1 MKPLK
6 FHPGAPAL
14 FLFISLSFLFLS
26 SCNRRQ
32 EQKTAHI
39 YSPKVV
45 EAKGYVMSY
54 DSIAE
59 PTVVSAGKPR
69 VVKAGK
75 PKVVL
80 TNTNVHPAGA
90 PEVVMAGIPKISA
103 PGKDSFLLPKT
114 VTAID
119 SPFVAGIP
127 EIVEARDAHAKDI
140 NPCNF
145 STFNT
150 FEGLRHGIIQCI
162 KQDRSGNLWFGTGG
176 GGACRYDGKYF
187 THYTEKEG
195 LSNPIV
201 TDILQDKS
209 GTFWFA
215 TWGGG
220 VNRYDGKFMTHFT
233 TKEGLSDDI
242 VLTVFQDKRG
252 DIWFGTL
259 DEELNKYD
267 GKTFTHYSKKEGMG
281 HNATTGIIQDTSEN
295 LWFATWGG
303 GVDCYNGK
311 SFTHITEKEGLGNN
325 KIRSIYMDDTGA
337 LWFGKNGGGL
347 SRYDGKFFTNLSEK
361 QGMRNSNITSIIQ
374 DKNKNFWLGTMS
386 GGTMYDG
393 HSFTDFTEKE
403 GLSNYS
409 HEIFQ
414 DRTGN
419 FWFGGEGSGM
429 SRWDGKIFTHFT
441 KNEGL
446 SDNRVLSILQDRSG
460 ILWFGTWAGGV
471 NCYDGKSFKHYT
483 QKEGF
488 SNTMIVGI
496 TQVKNGDIWFS
507 SGEGA
512 ICYNGTSFLHF
523 TEEQGLPC
531 NYVEKIIED
540 NIGNLWFVT
549 DCGGVCRYDGKS
561 FTHYTDRQGMSSNG
575 VINGLQDKKG
585 NLWFSAG
592 RSGVNRFDGKSFTR
606 FSEKEGLSNN
616 MIVSLFEDKDG
627 ILWFGSRGGGV
638 NRYDGKSF
646 MIFTEKEGLC
656 SNIVNSIIQDK
667 SGNLWF
673 GTASGLSMLSA
684 DYMLK
689 LFKPI
694 NGLST
699 KQPVLFKNFTYE
711 DGFLGTGCYSNAL
724 YEDNQGDIWIGATD
738 RLTAYHPEGD
748 EPDTIP
754 PNAQL
759 TRIQLFNENIPWLDL
774 EKNRDTSF
782 LLGNGVRFSNFMF
795 DSISPWYYLPVNLS
809 LAWNNNYL
817 TFNFIGITL
826 KRSKKVKYQY
836 KLDGFDENW
845 SAPASRTEAPYGNIP
860 HGAYTFKVRA
870 MNSEGYWSK
879 EFNYTFTI
887 RPPWWKTWWAYTG
900 YILLFIAA
908 IGAVIYS
915 VIEFQRRKIRLIVH
929 ERNRIARELHDDIG
943 AELNRITIVSQLLQ
957 KQTNKDDEK
966 HEKLRYISEAGKKVL
981 GSIGEIIWTM
991 NPQKDNL
998 DSLLAY
1004 IRRFVT
1010 EYLETNGIDV
1020 YIEFP
1025 DEIPA
1030 NVVSEEYRRNLFLV
1044 VKEATSNISKYSKA
1058 TSVRLSM
1065 NIRERMADFEI
1076 SDNGTG
1082 FSVREKQYWGNGL
1095 RNMNQRMKDIGGDFQ
1110 ISSGQSQGTLIRLTF
1125 PVR

>member
-1 MKPLK
+1 MKTI
-6 FHPGAPAL
+6 AL
-14 FLFISLSFLFLS
+14 FTSLFLLLLIA
-26 SCNRRQ
+26 CNRPQ
-32 EQKTAHI
+32 EQKSANP

-45 EAKGYVMSY
+45 EAKGYVVPK
-54 DSIAE
+54 DSMAE
-59 PTVVSAGKPR
+59 PTVVLAGKPR
-69 VVKAGK
+69 IVKAGN
-75 PKVVL
+75 PVVVL

-90 PEVVMAGIPKISA
+90 PKVIMAGTPRIST

-114 VTAID
+114 VVAID
-119 SPFVAGIP
+119 SPFIAGIP
-127 EIVEARDAHAKDI
+127 EMVEAKDANTSDI
-140 NPCNF
+140 NPQNF
-145 STFNT
+145 STFNK
-150 FEGLRHGIIQCI
+150 FEGLKNGIIHCM

-187 THYTEKEG
+187 TYFTEKEG
-195 LSNPIV
+195 LSNLIV
-201 TDILQDKS
+201 TDILEDKS

-220 VNRYDGKFMTHFT
+220 VNRYDGKYMTHFT
-233 TKEGLSDDI
+233 TKEGLSNDV
-242 VLTVFQDKRG
+242 VLTVFQDRQG
-252 DIWFGTL
+252 ILWFGTM
-259 DEELNKYD
+259 DGGLNKYD
-267 GKTFTHYSKKEGMG
+267 GKTFTHYSIKEGMG
-281 HNATTGIIQDTSEN
+281 HNTIMGIVQDKNDN
-295 LWFATWGG
+295 LWIATWGG
-303 GVDCYNGK
+303 GVDCYDGK
-311 SFTHITEKEGLGNN
+311 SFTHITKNEGLGNN
-325 KIRSIYMDDTGA
+325 KIRSIYQDDTGA

-347 SRYDGKFFTNLSEK
+347 SRYDEKSFTNLSEK
-361 QGMRNSNITSIIQ
+361 EGIRNSNITSIIQ
-374 DKNKNFWLGTMS
+374 DKSKIFWLGTMS
-386 GGTMYDG
+386 GGISYDG
-393 HSFTDFTEKE
+393 HSFTDFTENE

-414 DRTGN
+414 DKSGN

-441 KNEGL
+441 TNEGL
-446 SDNRVLSILQDRSG
+446 SDNRVVSILQDRNG

-471 NCYDGKSFKHYT
+471 NCYDGKSFKHYSE
-483 QKEGF
+483 KEGF
-488 SNTMIVGI
+488 SNTMITGI
-496 TQVKNGDIWFS
+496 RQVKNGDIWFG

-531 NYVEKIIED
+531 NFVEKIIQD
-540 NIGNLWFVT
+540 NSGNIWFAT
-549 DCGGVCRYDGKS
+549 DCNGVCRYDGKY
-561 FTHYTDRQGMSSNG
+561 FTHYNNRQGLSYNG
-575 VINGLQDKKG
+575 VTDGLQDKKG
-585 NLWFSAG
+585 NFWFASE
-592 RSGVNRFDGKSFTR
+592 GVSRFDGKSFTR
-606 FSEKEGLSNN
+606 FSKKEGLSSNE
-616 MIVSLFEDKDG
+616 ILCLFEDKEG

-646 MIFTEKEGLC
+646 MIFTEKEGLS

-667 SGNLWF
+667 RGNLWF
-673 GTASGLSMLSA
+673 GTSSGLSMLSA

-689 LFKPI
+689 LVKAT
-694 NGLST
+694 NVLST
-699 KQPVLFKNFTYE
+699 NEPVLFKNFTYE
-711 DGFLGTGCYSNAL
+711 DGFSGIGCTNGAL
-724 YEDNQGDIWIGATD
+724 CEDKKGDIWVGATD
-738 RLTAYHPEGD
+738 RLTAYHPGGD

-754 PNAQL
+754 PNPQL
-759 TRIQLFNENIPWLDL
+759 TRIQLFNENIPWLGL

-782 LLGNGVRFSNFMF
+782 LLGNGVRFHNFRF
-795 DSISPWYYLPVNLS
+795 DCISPWYYLPVNLN

-817 TFNFIGITL
+817 TFNYIGITL

-836 KLDGFDENW
+836 KLEGLDENW
-845 SAPASRTEAPYGNIP
+845 SALTTRAEAPYGNIP
-860 HGAYTFKVRA
+860 HGTYTFKVKA

-887 RPPWWKTWWAYTG
+887 RPPWWKTWWAYMG
-900 YILLFIAA
+900 YILLFIAG

-915 VIEFQRRKIRLIVH
+915 IIEFQRKKIRLIVN

-966 HEKLRYISEAGKKVL
+966 HEKLLFISEAAKRVL

-1020 YIEFP
+1020 HIEFP

-1030 NVVSEEYRRNLFLV
+1030 NAVSDEYRRNLFLV

-1065 NIRERMADFEI
+1065 NIREKLADFEI

-1082 FSVREKQYWGNGL
+1082 FSVKEKQNWGNGL
-1095 RNMNQRMKDIGGDFQ
+1095 RNMSQRMRDIGGDFQ
-1110 ISSGQSQGTLIRLTF
+1110 ISSVQNKGTLIRLTF